1 MNWISRRADQSLVF
15 GYCHKA
21 TVGWQRNAVQ
31 FTFLTGEDALL
42 FLTGIQLAFLCAL
55 REMLCLIDILE
66 FHLSTGLFTSQRH
79 IDECLLILSHV
90 NLDVQIVWSKQNVVL
105 DYRTWQKRKNGP
117 EIVFLVKYK
126 REWICSL
133 HSVKCWW
140 GKMSQSLHFLI
151 HVLLQHFHGVL
162 RHLKSS
168 RCKCYFTFYMSA
180 F

>member
-21 TVGWQRNAVQ
+21 DSGMAEECCAVHIPDRRGC
-31 FTFLTGEDALL
+31 LAVSHWYPVSLLVCSKGDALL
-42 FLTGIQLAFLCAL
+42 DWYPGIPS
-55 REMLCLIDILE
+55 
-66 FHLSTGLFTSQRH
+66 FHWLVYLSEAHWWVS
-79 IDECLLILSHV
+79 LILSHV

-151 HVLLQHFHGVL
+151 QGCVI
-162 RHLKSS
+162 
-168 RCKCYFTFYMSA
+168 TA
-180 F
+180 FSWCTETLEKFLM